1 MLTAQVSEPIWIN
14 SASRGDLESFNQLV
28 LAYQDMA
35 YRHARSLLGD
45 PDTAEDV
52 AQESF
57 IRAFENIRSFRGRS
71 FQAWLLTIVTN
82 TARDRW
88 RRRLRHPIVTLFP
101 ADEYGNE
108 IEFSALLAD
117 PSASVETT
125 VQRTEESAWLHRLL
139 DELPAVYRSVLT
151 LVDVYEMDY
160 AEAADI
166 LGVPLG
172 TVKSRLAR
180 ARMRMRNK
188 LLSALPIA
196 LPLAA
201 LSPCR

>member
-1 MLTAQVSEPIWIN
+1 MLTAQVSEQAWIN
-14 SASRGDLESFNQLV
+14 SASRGDLEAFNQLV
-28 LAYQDMA
+28 LIHQDIA
-35 YRHARSLLGD
+35 YRHACSLLED

-57 IRAFENIRSFRGRS
+57 IKAFENIRSFRGRS
-71 FQAWLLTIVTN
+71 FRAWLLTIVTN
-82 TARDRW
+82 GARDHW
-88 RRRLRHPIVTLFP
+88 RRTLRHPSLGLFP
-101 ADEYGNE
+101 EYEYGNE

-117 PSASVETT
+117 PGTSVETS
-125 VQRTEESAWLHRLL
+125 VQRREESARLHQLL

-160 AEAADI
+160 AETAEI

-188 LLSALPIA
+188 LLGALPIA
-196 LPLAA
+196 LPQAA
-201 LSPCR
+201 LSPCP